1 MTCNCVVIL
10 QTLNNYMDKTYRSI
24 FISDVHLGTKDCK
37 ADQLNNFLKHNTC
50 ETLYMVGDIIDAWKI
65 QQNKWRWKQSH
76 TNVVRRVLGHAKRG
90 TRVVF
95 IAGNHDEF
103 LRPMIPYG
111 FSFGMIEIHNQIE
124 HIGAD
129 GQHYLVVHGDMFDG
143 ITRLAPWLSFLG
155 DKAYDFILSLNSR
168 FNWIRHRMGF
178 GYFSLSQ
185 FLKHRV
191 KKAVDFIFKFE
202 ENLAKYCKKRGFDGV
217 ICGHIHHAE
226 IKIIDGIV
234 YMNDGDWVESCTA
247 LVEHHDGRW
256 EIVTWTKENDDVVD
270 DIDSSTRKRSARS
283 TRKSRN
289 AVSGSTDMPTGIDHN
304 DVAVKI

>member
-1 MTCNCVVIL
+1 MT
-10 QTLNNYMDKTYRSI
+10 KTYRSI
-24 FISDVHLGTKDCK
+24 FISDVHLGTRDCQAAK
-37 ADQLNNFLKHNTC
+37 LNNFLKHNSC
-50 ETLYMVGDIIDAWKI
+50 DTLYLVGDIIDAWRI

-90 TRVVF
+90 TRVVYV
-95 IAGNHDEF
+95 AGNHDEF

-111 FSFGMIEIHNQIE
+111 FSFGLVEIHNQIE

-129 GQHYLVVHGDMFDG
+129 GKRYLVTHGDLFDG

-155 DKAYDFILSLNSR
+155 DKAYDFILSLNGK

-178 GYFSLSQ
+178 GYFSLSK

-191 KKAVDFIFKFE
+191 KKAVDFMFKFE
-202 ENLAKYCKKRGFDGV
+202 ENLAGYCKKRGFDGV

-226 IKIIDGIV
+226 IKEINGV
-234 YMNDGDWVESCTA
+234 MYMNDGDWVESCTA

-256 EIVTWTKENDDVVD
+256 EIITWTKEKDDESQENNQENV
-270 DIDSSTRKRSARS
+270 
-283 TRKSRN
+283 
-289 AVSGSTDMPTGIDHN
+289 
-304 DVAVKI
+304 